1 MAERRRKMK
10 EPTENPKVSSEEL
23 LADLGN
29 KFLALSGEPDFVTQN
44 GSRLFFTESSKFI
57 SLDKLNLV
65 SRGVSPWNIPV
76 ELLQSKGW
84 MILQWDT
91 VALLVLRLG
100 REYMVDRVTDIPQ
113 LLATAEQENRLFKVS
128 KLPLSN
134 NVLLLKG

>member
-128 KLPLSN
+128 KLALSN